1 MESSSLLQTSKRPDV
16 TQTLNEEIKFD
27 QSNDVND
34 LQVQALKS
42 QLGPDQFNLLVEKLK
57 ESLRKEIQENNANHF
72 TSNQVDQNELRD

>member
-57 ESLRKEIQENNANHF
+57 ESLRKEIQENNASHF
-72 TSNQVDQNELRD
+72 TSNQVDKNELRD